1 MKYLRQLKNL
11 EGKRVLMRVDFNVGF
26 NKEGKI
32 EPEDAIKI
40 ERTLPTIKYLVKQKA
55 KIILVAHLGRPDGK
69 IVEGLRLNG
78 VADFVSEALKKKIT
92 KLDDV
97 YGLIV
102 EHQVR
107 TMKNGQIILLENI
120 RFEEGEETNS
130 SALAKELSKL
140 GDIFVNEAFGV
151 SHRKAASICAITKY
165 LPSYAGLL
173 LEEEIKAM
181 DYVLKKPKAPVV
193 VIMGG
198 LKFETKLPVIKKL
211 LPKADQVLLG
221 GGLSSTVLAALG
233 YEVGSS
239 NIGKEYLA
247 EAKKIGENKKVF
259 IPVDVVAGRKDS
271 QEYKHCPVEKH
282 SKKVCVGDLAIYDI
296 GPHTVR
302 AWAEII
308 KKANTIIWNGPMG
321 FFEQHP
327 FDKGSLSIA
336 YLVGARSKGP
346 AYGIVGGGE
355 TLAVM
360 ARSKMVQ
367 YVDHISTGGGAML
380 EYLSGK
386 KLPGLQS
393 LE

>member
-1 MKYLRQLKNL
+1 MKYLRQIKNL
-11 EGKRVLMRVDFNVGF
+11 TGKRVLMRVDFNVGF

-40 ERTLPTIKYLVKQKA
+40 ERTLPTIKYLVKKKA
-55 KIILVAHLGRPDGK
+55 KIILIAHLGRP
-69 IVEGLRLNG
+69 EGQRVKELRLDG
-78 VADFVSEALKKKIT
+78 VAEYVSQSLKKTIT

-97 YGLIV
+97 LGLTV
-102 EHQVR
+102 AHQVSK
-107 TMKNGQIILLENI
+107 MKNGQIILLENI
-120 RFEEGEETNS
+120 RFEIGEEINS
-130 SALAKELSKL
+130 PVLAKELAKL
-140 GDIFVNEAFGV
+140 GDIYVNEAFGV
-151 SHRKAASICAITKY
+151 SHRKAASVCAITKY

-173 LEEEIKAM
+173 LEQEIKAM
-181 DYVLKKPKAPVV
+181 DYVLKKPKKPVV

-233 YEVGSS
+233 YTVGSS
-239 NIGKEYLA
+239 KIGKDYFS
-247 EAKKIGENKKVF
+247 EAKKVGQNKKVF
-259 IPVDVVAGRKDS
+259 LPLDVVAGRKDS
-271 QEYKHCPVEKH
+271 SDYRNCLVEK
-282 SKKVCVGDLAIYDI
+282 KTKEVCLGDLAIYDI
-296 GPHTVR
+296 GPNTIR
-302 AWAEII
+302 AWSEII

-321 FFEQHP
+321 FFEQPP
-327 FDKGSLSIA
+327 FDKGSLSLA

-346 AYGIVGGGE
+346 SYGIVGGGE
-355 TLAVM
+355 TLAVL
-360 ARSKMVQ
+360 ARSQMTQ

-393 LE
+393 LK

>member
-11 EGKRVLMRVDFNVGF
+11 TGKRVLMRVDFNVGF

-55 KIILVAHLGRPDGK
+55 KIILMAHLGRPEGK
-69 IVEGLRLNG
+69 VVPELKLDG
-78 VADFVSEALKKKIT
+78 VAEFVSESLKKKIN
-92 KLDDV
+92 KLDDLT
-97 YGLIV
+97 GLVV
-102 EHQVR
+102 EHTVGK
-107 TMKNGQIILLENI
+107 MKNGEIILLENI
-120 RFEEGEETNS
+120 RFDSREESNS
-130 SALAKELSKL
+130 SALAKELSQL
-140 GDIFVNEAFGV
+140 GDIYVNEAFGV
-151 SHRKAASICAITKY
+151 SHRKAASVCAITKY
-165 LPSYAGLL
+165 LPSYVGLL

-181 DYVLKKPKAPVV
+181 DYVLKKPKKPVV

-221 GGLSSTVLAALG
+221 GGLASTVLASLG
-233 YEVGSS
+233 YEVGCSK
-239 NIGKEYLA
+239 IGKEYFS
-247 EAKKIGENKKVF
+247 EAKKVGENKKVF
-259 IPVDVVAGRKDS
+259 IPTDVIAGKKDS
-271 QEYKHCPVEKH
+271 HDYKHCLVEKD
-282 SKKVCVGDLAIYDI
+282 SKKVCVGDLAIYDV
-296 GPHTVR
+296 GPHTIK
-302 AWAEII
+302 AWAGII
-308 KKANTIIWNGPMG
+308 KKANTVIWNGPMG

-327 FDKGSLSIA
+327 FEKGSLSVA

-355 TLAVM
+355 TLAVL

-393 LE
+393 LK

>member
-11 EGKRVLMRVDFNVGF
+11 TGKRVLMRVDFNVGF

-32 EPEDAIKI
+32 EAEDAIKI
-40 ERTLPTIKYLVKQKA
+40 ERTLPTIKYLIKQKA
-55 KIILVAHLGRPDGK
+55 KIILIAHLGRPEGKRMPELKLDGVAEYVSASLEKK
-69 IVEGLRLNG
+69 IV
-78 VADFVSEALKKKIT
+78 

-97 YGLIV
+97 VGMVV
-102 EHQVR
+102 EHHVSK
-107 TMKNGQIILLENI
+107 MKNGQVVLLENI
-120 RFEEGEETNS
+120 RFERGEEENS
-130 SALAKELSKL
+130 SALAKELAKL
-140 GDIFVNEAFGV
+140 GDVYVNEAFGV

-165 LPSYAGLL
+165 LPSYVGLL
-173 LEEEIKAM
+173 LEEELKAM
-181 DYVLKKPKAPVV
+181 DYILKKPKKPVV

-221 GGLSSTVLAALG
+221 GGLASTVLASLG

-239 NIGKEYLA
+239 KIGKEYFA
-247 EAKKIGENKKVF
+247 EAKKVGENKKVF
-259 IPVDVVAGRKDS
+259 FPIDVIAGKKDS
-271 QEYKHCPVEKH
+271 REYKHCPVE
-282 SKKVCVGDLAIYDI
+282 SKNKTVCVGDLAIYDI
-296 GPHTVR
+296 GPHTVK
-302 AWAEII
+302 AWAEMI

-327 FDKGSLSIA
+327 FEKGSASIA

-346 AYGIVGGGE
+346 AYGVVGGGE
-355 TLAVM
+355 TLAVL

-367 YVDHISTGGGAML
+367 YIDHISTGGGAML

-393 LE
+393 LQ